1 MQTRQNNIS
10 RAESAKMHS
19 GWEKANPGEANL
31 AHLIIRLRSI
41 QSCLSCL
48 MHKISCFI
56 LSAPKEL
63 QTVRKIQTTD
73 WSAKPF
79 RRKKL
84 HSEACCSS
92 NIKPHVGEIKSGG
105 IGKPSQTIIL
115 SAQLPGSYFNSC

>member
-31 AHLIIRLRSI
+31 THLIIRLRSI
-41 QSCLSCL
+41 QSCLSSL
-48 MHKISCFI
+48 MHKISCFVH
-56 LSAPKEL
+56 SAPKEL
-63 QTVRKIQTTD
+63 QTVRKY
-73 WSAKPF
+73 KPLIGLQSQKK
-79 RRKKL
+79 KKL

-92 NIKPHVGEIKSGG
+92 NIKPHVGEIKSKG

-115 SAQLPGSYFNSC
+115 